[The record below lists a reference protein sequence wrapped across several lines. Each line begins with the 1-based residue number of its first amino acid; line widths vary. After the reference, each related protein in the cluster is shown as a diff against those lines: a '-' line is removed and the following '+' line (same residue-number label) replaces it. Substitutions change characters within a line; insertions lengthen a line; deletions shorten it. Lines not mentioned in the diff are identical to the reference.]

1 MKWPTCVLILLS
13 CNLGL
18 AGSAVSREDL
28 GLFRSDLAGD
38 WRVRLDP
45 NNRGERLRWF
55 STELGPDKLKLP
67 GTTDQA
73 QIGTPLD
80 RSSMTYSAEFL
91 QTQWPGTDLPPRLD
105 KAGYLLR
112 DWYFVGNVWYQ
123 REILVP
129 EEWRDLWLRFS
140 LERTIWETS
149 VWIDNRYVGS
159 VDSLATAH
167 SYDLGLL
174 EPGHHRLTI
183 RVNNGLVRNIGIIGH
198 SYGPETQSRW
208 NGIVG
213 KIELEAMPPTFVESL
228 QIHPDSGRKSVRVFS
243 FVKNTYDHS
252 IQAQLKLLVKDR
264 NGQILGSWLEDVPV
278 EKGTSSLDRTISL
291 EQTGEPWDEFATPLY
306 TVEAMLSHQQ
316 EGNSPFKHQLTETF
330 GFRTIQREGRDIRLN
345 GRRIFLRGTLDCAV
359 YPRTGHPPMS
369 KDEWLSVLRTV
380 KEYGLNH
387 VRFHS
392 WCPPEAAFQAAD
404 DLGIYLAPETAF
416 WVDNWTTE
424 TSSHPKTIGHDPEVT
439 EFVRRETR
447 RILETYGNHPSF
459 AFFCLGNEFGM
470 SSDWTLINQLLE
482 EAKSFDPR
490 RLYTATTARKHVEAD
505 DYWITHAVPRTG
517 KKAVRTRGVGPDHT
531 NWDFG
536 EAVQAIELPLV
547 SHETGQRPI
556 YPNFPRLLPK
566 FIGPLKPYNYKRL
579 ARSLDAS
586 GMVNQTDDFEVGSA
600 RFQQVLYKAEHEAI
614 LRTPESA
621 GYQLLMLNDFTGQSE
636 ALVGI
641 LNPFWESKGIVSV
654 EEVRRWA
661 SETVALARF
670 DKFVWNSKEEFFALL
685 EVAHFGASDLHQVQP
700 TWKLVDNTGRVHGE
714 GSVGPLDVPSG
725 RITPI
730 GKVTV
735 PLKGLEKAST
745 LRLRV
750 EVGPA
755 SNDWNLWVYPPLE
768 ELPGAGDTI
777 ISNRFEAPLH
787 DALKNGRRVLLLAH
801 GLENEYTE
809 KTGFESVYWSAA
821 WWGNQFSSLGILCDP
836 NHPALKGFPN
846 DGHSDWQWYQLT
858 EGATTFL
865 LDETPEGYRPI
876 VQSIPD
882 FHYNQLLGQVFE
894 ARVGDGRLLVCG
906 YELSKDL
913 DTRHAARHFLQ
924 SLLDY
929 MDSPHFS
936 PTHEFSSDLLETLF
950 TPSEKPSGPSSP

>member
-18 AGSAVSREDL
+18 AASAESGEDSE
-28 GLFRSDLAGD
+28 LFESDLAGE

-45 NNRGERLRWF
+45 NNRGEQLRWF
-55 STELGPDKLKLP
+55 SIDLGPDKLYLP

-80 RSSMTYSAEFL
+80 RSSMTYAAEFL
-91 QTQWPGTDLPPRLD
+91 RTQWPGTNLPPRLD
-105 KAGYLLR
+105 EAGYLLR

-129 EEWRDLWLRFS
+129 EEWRDLWLRLS
-140 LERTIWETS
+140 LERTLWKTS
-149 VWIDNRYVGS
+149 VWIDSRYVDS
-159 VDSLATAH
+159 VDSLAAAH
-167 SYDLGLL
+167 RYDLGSL

-183 RVNNGLVRNIGIIGH
+183 RVNNGLVHNIGVIGH

-213 KIELEAMPPTFVESL
+213 KIELEAMPPAFVDSL
-228 QIHPDSGRKSVRVFS
+228 QIHTNDDRTSIRILSS
-243 FVKNTYDHS
+243 LKNTYDHF
-252 IQAQLKLLVKDR
+252 IHAQLELLVKDR
-264 NGQILGSWLEDVPV
+264 DGQTLGSWRGDVPV
-278 EKGTSSLDRTISL
+278 EEGKSSLDQTVSL
-291 EQTGEPWDEFATPLY
+291 EQPAEAWDEFATPLY
-306 TVEAMLSHQQ
+306 TVEATLSHQQ
-316 EGNSPFKHQLTETF
+316 EGSSLLEHELTETF
-330 GFRTIQREGRDIRLN
+330 GFRTIQREGRDIKFN

-404 DLGIYLAPETAF
+404 ELGVYLAPETAF

-424 TSSHPKTIGHDPEVT
+424 TSSHPKTLGHDPEAT

-447 RILETYGNHPSF
+447 SILEAYGNHPSF

-482 EAKSFDPR
+482 EAKSYDPR

-505 DYWITHAVPRTG
+505 DYWITHAVPRIG
-517 KKAVRTRGVGPDHT
+517 RKAIRTRGIGPNHT

-547 SHETGQRPI
+547 SHETGQRPV

-579 ARSLDAS
+579 ERSLDES

-614 LRTPESA
+614 SRTPGSA
-621 GYQLLMLNDFTGQSE
+621 GYQLLMLNDFTGQRE

-654 EEVRRWA
+654 DEVRRWA

-685 EVAHFGASDLHQVQP
+685 EVAHFGESDLHQVQA
-700 TWKLVDNTGRVHGE
+700 TWKLVDSIGKVHGE
-714 GSVGPLDVPSG
+714 GSVEPLDVPTG
-725 RITPI
+725 RITPL
-730 GKVTV
+730 GKVAV
-735 PLKGLEKAST
+735 PLNGVKTAT
-745 LRLRV
+745 RLSLQV

-768 ELPGAGDTI
+768 EPLSTGDII
-777 ISNRFEAPLH
+777 ISHRFDGPLR
-787 DALKNGRRVLLLAH
+787 DDLKNGRRVLLLAH
-801 GLENEYTE
+801 GLENEYTK

-836 NHPALKGFPN
+836 THPALKGFPN
-846 DGHSDWQWYQLT
+846 DGHSDWQWYEMTQD
-858 EGATTFL
+858 ATTFL
-865 LDETPEGYRPI
+865 LNKAPEGYRPI
-876 VQSIPD
+876 VQPIPD

-894 ARVGDGRLLVCG
+894 ARVGNGRLLVCG

-929 MDSPHFS
+929 MNSPHFS
-936 PTHEFSSDLLETLF
+936 PTHEFSSDLLERLF
-950 TPSEKPSGPSSP
+950 TPRGDDNSAGH